1 MKKTRDEP
9 FSDAIWLLLPAASAI
24 SASENFTALTQATAG
39 VSASVS
45 SRFVKAAVIINNR
58 ILHLSVQKGM
68 LTQINSIQTPN
79 YYKKYNYNYN
89 YRYRYK

>member
-9 FSDAIWLLLPAASAI
+9 FSDAIWLLLVLPAASAI
-24 SASENFTALTQATAG
+24 SASENFTALTQAKIATG
-39 VSASVS
+39 VSA

-68 LTQINSIQTPN
+68 LTQIFQTPN
-79 YYKKYNYNYN
+79 SLA
-89 YRYRYK
+89 

>member
-24 SASENFTALTQATAG
+24 SASENFTALTQAKIATG

-58 ILHLSVQKGM
+58 ILHLSVQKRM
-68 LTQINSIQTPN
+68 LTQINYSTQTPN
-79 YYKKYNYNYN
+79 
-89 YRYRYK
+89 

>member
-24 SASENFTALTQATAG
+24 SASENFTALTQAEIVTG

-68 LTQINSIQTPN
+68 LTQINSTQTLN
-79 YYKKYNYNYN
+79 
-89 YRYRYK
+89 

>member
-24 SASENFTALTQATAG
+24 SANENFTALTQAKIATG

-58 ILHLSVQKGM
+58 ILHLSIQKGI
-68 LTQINSIQTPN
+68 LTQINSTQTLN
-79 YYKKYNYNYN
+79 
-89 YRYRYK
+89 

>member
-9 FSDAIWLLLPAASAI
+9 FSDAIWLLLPPAGAI
-24 SASENFTALTQATAG
+24 SASENFTALTQAKIATG

-45 SRFVKAAVIINNR
+45 SRFNFVKAAVIINNR

-68 LTQINSIQTPN
+68 LSQIKSTQTPN
-79 YYKKYNYNYN
+79 
-89 YRYRYK
+89 

>member
-24 SASENFTALTQATAG
+24 SASENFTALTQAEIVTGHG

-68 LTQINSIQTPN
+68 LTQINSTQTLN
-79 YYKKYNYNYN
+79 
-89 YRYRYK
+89 